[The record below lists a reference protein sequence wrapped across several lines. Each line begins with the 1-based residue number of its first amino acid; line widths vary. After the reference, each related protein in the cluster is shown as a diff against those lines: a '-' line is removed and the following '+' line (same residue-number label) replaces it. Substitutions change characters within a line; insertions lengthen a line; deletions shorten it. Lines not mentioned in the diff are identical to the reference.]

1 MKDKEKNPNQSGA
14 QMGGSTANR
23 QRRFTAPG
31 ILMAAII
38 TVVNVGFLITLLRSQ
53 LLPAKYIIPG
63 CVVLLLLLGLEIF
76 LVSNHKHK
84 GRFWTGFVLSL
95 LMTAVLVMGGLYLN
109 RGVEALNKITKGEQ
123 VDIVDVYVRQEDP
136 AQSLED
142 TAGYTF
148 GVFTC
153 PDYEHVEETI
163 QQINQELGQEIRLE
177 SYDKVTDMIDALMDD
192 EVDAIITR
200 EGYLS
205 LLSDMIGY
213 ETTVEQLRSVYQV
226 EFRDKM
232 VEKPKNDPQENETF
246 TVYMSGIDTYGDVSA
261 RSRSDVNILAT
272 INPKS
277 HQILLV
283 STPRDYFVPLSIS
296 GGIPDKLTHAGI
308 YGVDVSKD
316 TVGMI
321 FDRDIDY
328 FFRVN
333 FSGFK
338 DIIDSLGGIT
348 VYSDY
353 EFTSGRYS
361 YKQGENYLD
370 GASALRFARERYSF
384 SEGDRQRG
392 RNQMAVIQGVINKA
406 LSPDILKNYNSLLSA
421 VEGNFETSVPYS
433 MIASLVRDQINR
445 GGNWNIVT
453 YSVNG
458 TGGSEIPYSM
468 SQYAYVMYPDES
480 TVAVAKDLIQQ
491 VYDGKEITAP

>member
-1 MKDKEKNPNQSGA
+1 MSNRVKKQSKEPTSAK
-14 QMGGSTANR
+14 R

-31 ILMAAII
+31 ILVAVII
-38 TVVNVGFLITLLRSQ
+38 TVVHVGFALMLLRAQ
-53 LLPAKYIIPG
+53 LLPAKYMIPA
-63 CVVLLLLLGLEIF
+63 CIALFVLLVLEIF

-95 LMTAVLVMGGLYLN
+95 IMTAVLLMGGLYLN
-109 RGVEALNKITKGEQ
+109 RGVQALSNITKGEQ
-123 VDIVDVYVRQEDP
+123 VDCIDVYVLQEDP

-148 GVFTC
+148 GVFKC

-163 QQINQELGQEIRLE
+163 QHINKELGEEIHVETYSKL
-177 SYDKVTDMIDALMDD
+177 TDMIDALMDD

-200 EGYLS
+200 EGYLG
-205 LLSDMIGY
+205 LLNDMEGY
-213 ETTVEQLRSVYQV
+213 ETAKEQLRSVYQL
-226 EFRDKM
+226 EFRDKLA
-232 VEKPKNDPQENETF
+232 EKPKNEAKSDTF

-272 INPKS
+272 INPKT

-296 GGIPDKLTHAGI
+296 DGIPDKLTHAGI
-308 YGVDVSKD
+308 YGVDVSMD

-321 FDRDIDY
+321 YGIDTDY

-353 EFTSGRYS
+353 EFTTFDGRYFS
-361 YKQGENYLD
+361 AGENYLD
-370 GASALRFARERYSF
+370 GASALSFARERHSF

-406 LSPDILKNYNSLLSA
+406 LSPEILKNYNSLLSA
-421 VEGNFETSVPYS
+421 VEGNFETSVPYN
-433 MIASLVRDQINR
+433 MVASLVRDQLNH
-445 GGNWNIVT
+445 GGDWNIVT

-458 TGGSEIPYSM
+458 TGGYEIPYSM

>member
-1 MKDKEKNPNQSGA
+1 MSNRVKNQSNE
-14 QMGGSTANR
+14 STAKKR

-31 ILMAAII
+31 ILVAVII
-38 TVVNVGFLITLLRSQ
+38 TVVHVGFALMLLRAQ
-53 LLPAKYIIPG
+53 LLPAKYMVPACIALFA
-63 CVVLLLLLGLEIF
+63 LLVLEIF

-95 LMTAVLVMGGLYLN
+95 IMTAVLLLGGLYLN
-109 RGVEALNKITKGEQ
+109 RGVQTLSNITKGEQ
-123 VDIVDVYVRQEDP
+123 VDCIDVYVLQEDP

-142 TAGYTF
+142 TRDYTF
-148 GVFTC
+148 GVFKC

-163 QQINQELGQEIRLE
+163 QHINKELGGEIRVETYSKL
-177 SYDKVTDMIDALMDD
+177 TDMIDALMDD

-200 EGYLS
+200 EGYLG
-205 LLSDMIGY
+205 LLNDMEGY
-213 ETTVEQLRSVYQV
+213 ETAKDQLRSVYQL
-226 EFRDKM
+226 EFRDKL
-232 VEKPKNDPQENETF
+232 VEKPKNDSKTDTF

-272 INPKS
+272 INPKT
-277 HQILLV
+277 HQILLL

-296 GGIPDKLTHAGI
+296 NGIPDKLTHAGI
-308 YGVDVSKD
+308 YGVDVSMD

-321 FDRDIDY
+321 YGIDMDY

-353 EFTSGRYS
+353 EFAVDGFYYS
-361 YKQGENYLD
+361 QGENHMD

-406 LSPDILKNYNSLLSA
+406 LSPEILKNYNSLLSA
-421 VEGNFETSVPYS
+421 VEGNFETSVPYN
-433 MIASLVRDQINR
+433 MVASLVRDQLNH
-445 GGNWNIVT
+445 GGDWNIVT

-458 TGGSEIPYSM
+458 TGGYEIPYSM

-491 VYDGKEITAP
+491 VYDGKVITQP

>member
-1 MKDKEKNPNQSGA
+1 MSDKTKIDKQNGA
-14 QMGGSTANR
+14 DAAKQ

-31 ILMAAII
+31 ILVAAII
-38 TVVNVGFLITLLRSQ
+38 TVVHVGFLAMLLRAQ
-53 LLPAKYIIPG
+53 LLPAKYMVPA
-63 CVVLLLLLGLEIF
+63 CVALGVLLVLEIF
-76 LVSNHKHK
+76 LVSNHRKK

-95 LMTAVLVMGGLYLN
+95 IMVAVLVLGGLYLN
-109 RGVEALNKITKGEQ
+109 RGVQALANITKGEQ
-123 VDIVDVYVRQEDP
+123 VDYIDVYVLQEDP
-136 AQSLED
+136 AQRLED
-142 TAGYTF
+142 TADYTF
-148 GVFTC
+148 GVFKC
-153 PDYEHVEETI
+153 PDYEHVEESI
-163 QQINQELGQEIRLE
+163 QHINKELGGEIRVETYSKL
-177 SYDKVTDMIDALMDD
+177 TDMVDALMDD

-205 LLSDMIGY
+205 LLEDMDGY
-213 ETTVEQLRSVYQV
+213 TNTKEQLRSVYQL
-226 EFRDKM
+226 EFRDKL
-232 VEKPKNDPQENETF
+232 VEKPKNDEKDTNNETF

-272 INPKS
+272 INPKT

-308 YGVDVSKD
+308 YGVDVSMD

-321 FDRDIDY
+321 YDRDIDY

-338 DIIDSLGGIT
+338 DIINSLGGIT

-353 EFTSGRYS
+353 EFSAGGYHYT
-361 YKQGENYLD
+361 QGENNLD

-384 SEGDRQRG
+384 NEGDRQRG
-392 RNQMAVIQGVINKA
+392 RNQMAVIQGVVNKA
-406 LSPDILKNYNSLLSA
+406 LSPEILKNYNSLLSA

-433 MIASLVRDQINR
+433 LLASLVRDQLNK
-445 GGNWNIVT
+445 GGDWNIVT

-458 TGGSEIPYSM
+458 TGGTEIPYSM

-480 TVAVAKDLIQQ
+480 TVAVAKDLMQQ
-491 VYDGKEITAP
+491 VYDGKVIAEP